1 MKKLAFAVALMLSS
15 ASQADTLE
23 APNRSGGKIVLTDR
37 KGACEVGLVMYSTMG
52 SGRFI
57 TGCWWPIDGRL
68 AVRYDASGDSRLY
81 DQSDFTFVPDPDKEE
96 AKPAKSKKQYQSM

>member
-15 ASQADTLE
+15 ASHADRLE

-37 KGACEVGLVMYSTMG
+37 KGACENGLVMYSTLG

-57 TGCWWPIDGRL
+57 TGCWWPIDGRIG
-68 AVRYDASGDSRLY
+68 VQYDASGETRLY
-81 DQSDFTFVPDPDKEE
+81 EESDFTFVQDKPEE
-96 AKPAKSKKQYQSM
+96 KPAKSKKQYQSM